1 MSRASNEWSASAGHS
16 APEPGLANITA
27 CKLNGD
33 WSIKHWHID
42 SEARPLFQH
51 QGGRKLD
58 VEFPDGTK
66 LFGID
71 SDDDLR
77 RGKELMLARIGAVA
91 AFQAH
96 PAPLRPRLL
105 GEQRSAQVPPF
116 KGRGKQFLATT
127 ALYLREMAKASVN
140 NRKTREDKQAS
151 YAAFA
156 AQFSDPTLDKVDKSM
171 AVAFKNAQLALGAGA
186 GRVNTKIGHL
196 SEFSKWASGN
206 GYACGENNPFD
217 GTRVSK
223 KSKLMLAAQPYEP
236 FTEEDLARIFEPK
249 VYGTYAIDSRPHFK
263 FFPFLLCYSGA
274 RPDELA
280 SLRVDQIRNEQGI
293 DYIAL
298 KSAKN
303 SNSIRKIPLHRVVRE
318 SNFMAYLAE
327 RRDAEPDGQLF
338 PQLKPSKNGYS
349 KNVSR
354 RFNENFLPRLGFADS
369 TKRLYSFRSTFITR
383 MTELNV
389 NAAMIMAL
397 VGHYEQTA
405 LDLSSPHFKNYQGAK
420 RVAALQETIDM
431 FDIKLPMAF

>member
-1 MSRASNEWSASAGHS
+1 
-16 APEPGLANITA
+16 
-27 CKLNGD
+27 
-33 WSIKHWHID
+33 
-42 SEARPLFQH
+42 
-51 QGGRKLD
+51 
-58 VEFPDGTK
+58 
-66 LFGID
+66 
-71 SDDDLR
+71 
-77 RGKELMLARIGAVA
+77 MLARIQAIGAVVEA
-91 AFQAH
+91 RLTLARRQHLGQELPGQAI
-96 PAPLRPRLL
+96 A
-105 GEQRSAQVPPF
+105 F
-116 KGRGKQFLATT
+116 KGRRKRFLATT
-127 ALYLREMAKASVN
+127 ALYLQEMAKASVN

-156 AQFSDPTLDKVDKSM
+156 AQFSDPALEKIDKSM
-171 AVAFKNAQLALGAGA
+171 AVAFKNAQLAIGAGA

-196 SEFSKWASGN
+196 SEFSKWAMGN
-206 GYACGENNPFD
+206 GYDNGGPNPFE

-223 KSKLMLAAQPYEP
+223 KSKLMLAARSYEP
-236 FTEEDLARIFEPK
+236 FTEKDLARIFDPIA
-249 VYGTYAIDSRPHFK
+249 YGAYAIDSRPHFK
-263 FFPFLLCYSGA
+263 FLPFLLCYSGA

-280 SLRVDQIRNEQGI
+280 SLKVDQVRSDQGI

-318 SNFMAYLAE
+318 SSFMAYLA
-327 RRDAEPDGQLF
+327 RRQEAEPYGQLF

-354 RFNENFLPRLGFADS
+354 RFNEIFLPRLGFSDS

-389 NAAMIMAL
+389 NTAMIMAL
-397 VGHYEQTA
+397 VGHYEQNA

-420 RVAALQETIDM
+420 RVAALQEAIDM

>member
-1 MSRASNEWSASAGHS
+1 M
-16 APEPGLANITA
+16 
-27 CKLNGD
+27 
-33 WSIKHWHID
+33 
-42 SEARPLFQH
+42 
-51 QGGRKLD
+51 D

-66 LFGID
+66 LIGIYN
-71 SDDDLR
+71 DDDLR
-77 RGKELMLARIGAVA
+77 RGKELMLARIEALA
-91 AFQAH
+91 SSSNPQ
-96 PAPLRPRLL
+96 APLRPGYL
-105 GEQRSAQVPPF
+105 GDQDPVRAMPF
-116 KGRGKQFLATT
+116 KGRGKRFLAVT
-127 ALYLREMAKASVN
+127 ALYLREMAGASVN

-156 AQFSDPTLDKVDKSM
+156 GQFFDPTLDQIGKSM
-171 AVAFKNAQLALGAGA
+171 AVEFKNAQLAIGTGA

-196 SEFSKWASGN
+196 SEFSKWAAGN
-206 GYACGENNPFD
+206 GYGLGDANPFD

-236 FTEEDLARIFEPK
+236 FSEEDLARIFDPTA
-249 VYGTYAIDSRPHFK
+249 YGAYAIDSRPHFK
-263 FFPFLLCYSGA
+263 FLPFLLCYSGA

-280 SLRVDQIRNEQGI
+280 SLMVAQIRKEQGI

-298 KSAKN
+298 KAAKN

-327 RRDAEPDGQLF
+327 RREAEPEGQLF
-338 PQLKPSKNGYS
+338 PQLKPSKNGHA

-354 RFNENFLPRLGFADS
+354 RFNENFLPQLGFADS